1 MSHKYSSNWKGFL
14 IDLELSLR
22 WGREPFWL
30 YHYSLLSQLS
40 LWSLRPCWSQSIPRM
55 IGESSPSAS
64 SPHRAGPLA
73 GTPCR
78 CTPGTPPSL
87 ARPSPRYE
95 SHRSD
100 QTALGFGCS
109 ASVVAGSA
117 SGSVSGC
124 SAGPPQPG
132 CTPGPAGAPGGAPG

>member
-1 MSHKYSSNWKGFL
+1 MTSNCHFDEGGNLFDYITIHCYHSCHFDRFALVRSHY
-14 IDLELSLR
+14 
-22 WGREPFWL
+22 
-30 YHYSLLSQLS
+30 
-40 LWSLRPCWSQSIPRM
+40 IPRM